1 MLMSTSTSKTGENDE
16 CCQSTGI
23 VPPQPRNVG
32 DTGLSFLFQVEL
44 ITKVLFLR
52 GQLRLVELAD
62 HLKLSIGVLE
72 PLLAFLRT
80 ERLCEVSRSG
90 GTDTSTS
97 YNLTDL
103 GRLRAEDFLQK
114 SQYAGPAPV
123 SLESYVQ
130 QTKRQ
135 SVSNMQVTHQDI
147 VRAFEGIVVKEG
159 ILKQF
164 GAAMNSGRAIFVYGP
179 AGSGKSFISEHLVG
193 LLSGDV
199 AIPYAVVVDEAII
212 QVFDPLVHKPVPQT
226 ETNSCLDGRRAA
238 DPRWVR
244 CQRPVVI
251 TGGELSL
258 NMLDLDFDSSTRF
271 YQAPPQ
277 VKANSGLLIID
288 DLGRQLTPV
297 LALLNRWIVPL
308 DRHVDYLALHT
319 GKKFMVPFDVIVVFS
334 TNMPPKTLADEA
346 FLRRLGYKIYV
357 GALDEQDYRDIA
369 QQVCAEMG
377 IPFSEEGINY
387 LLHELHYKEGRPLFA
402 CIPRDIIGQVRDIA
416 LYSSKKPE
424 MTPEL
429 LDWAWN
435 NYFARDYEDVRNI
448 NEKQGEQR

>member
-1 MLMSTSTSKTGENDE
+1 MMMSTRTNKPEEIADTCHSAG
-16 CCQSTGI
+16 QI
-23 VPPQPRNVG
+23 PAQPRNVG
-32 DTGLSFLFQVEL
+32 DTGLNFLFQVEL
-44 ITKVLFLR
+44 LTKVLFLR
-52 GQLRLVELAD
+52 GQLRLVEIAD

-80 ERLCEVSRSG
+80 ERLCEVSRSS
-90 GTDTSTS
+90 GTDTSTA
-97 YNLTDL
+97 YTLTDL

-123 SLESYVQ
+123 SLEDYIQ
-130 QTKRQ
+130 QIQRQ
-135 SVSNMQVTHQDI
+135 SVSNMVVTHEDI
-147 VRAFEGIVVKEG
+147 VKAFEGIVVQEN

-199 AIPYAVVVDEAII
+199 AVPYAVVVDEAVI

-226 ETNSCLDGRRAA
+226 EVNTCLDGRRAS
-238 DPRWVR
+238 DPRWVL
-244 CQRPVVI
+244 CHRPVVI
-251 TGGELSL
+251 TGGELTL
-258 NMLDLDFDSSTRF
+258 PMLDLDFDTSTRF

-277 VKANSGLLIID
+277 VKANNGLLIID

-297 LALLNRWIVPL
+297 LSLLNRWIVPL

-319 GKKFMVPFDVIVVFS
+319 GKKFMIPFDVIVVFS
-334 TNMPPKTLADEA
+334 TNMPPKKLADEA

-357 GALDEQDYRDIA
+357 GALEEQDYRGIA
-369 QQVCAEMG
+369 QQVCTEMDV
-377 IPFSEEGINY
+377 PFSEAGLNY

-416 LYSSKKPE
+416 RYSSKEPE
-424 MTPEL
+424 MTPEF
-429 LDWAWN
+429 LDWAWG
-435 NYFARDYEDVRNI
+435 NYFARDDENVRNL
-448 NEKQGEQR
+448 NYKQGEER